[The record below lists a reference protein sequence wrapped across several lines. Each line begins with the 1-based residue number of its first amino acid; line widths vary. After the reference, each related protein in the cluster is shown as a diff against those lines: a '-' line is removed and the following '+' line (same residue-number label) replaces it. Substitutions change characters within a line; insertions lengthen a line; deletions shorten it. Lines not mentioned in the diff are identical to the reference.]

1 MISMFLLVVENDLPG
16 VKKLTD
22 CSVSQPFQLP
32 SEPPKLSNISIPAH
46 SCGWQAVL
54 RCLCASEMLSR
65 VISCM

>member
-32 SEPPKLSNISIPAH
+32 SEPPSSPISAFQLIAVADRPC
-46 SCGWQAVL
+46 CGAYVHL
-54 RCLCASEMLSR
+54 RC
-65 VISCM
+65 